1 VPIESSGSTNVILR
15 FLTYALN
22 TTSVRPSKTFVTT
35 TIKLQSF
42 QKGMVYPSA
51 KFYFLLWTKCLCF
64 PSKRRQTLTTTTQ
77 KATIWKA
84 LLKSLRYNLKYI
96 FSDHNN
102 ISVNAVPFDLQ
113 GWDSGC
119 FKPRWVLCHSCP
131 KTISKCPTRRLCLW
145 NITQRVL

>member
-1 VPIESSGSTNVILR
+1 MPIENSVSTNVIFR

-22 TTSVRPSKTFVTT
+22 IMSVRPSKTFVTT

-42 QKGMVYPSA
+42 RRRMIYPSA
-51 KFYFLLWTKCLCF
+51 KFYFLLWTKSLFF
-64 PSKRRQTLTTTTQ
+64 PSKRPQTLTTTTQ
-77 KATIWKA
+77 KATIWNVM
-84 LLKSLRYNLKYI
+84 LKSLRYNLRYN

-113 GWDSGC
+113 GWDSDC

-131 KTISKCPTRRLCLW
+131 KTVSKCPTRRLCLW
-145 NITQRVL
+145 NMTQGVL